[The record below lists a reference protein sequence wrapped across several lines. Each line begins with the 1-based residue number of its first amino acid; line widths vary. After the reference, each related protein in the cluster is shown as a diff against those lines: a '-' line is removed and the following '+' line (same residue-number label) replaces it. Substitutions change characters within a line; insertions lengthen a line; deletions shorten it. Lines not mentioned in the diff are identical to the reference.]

1 MIATPLCRGT
11 CPLSGVTLRKEAGGG
26 NPTTRRHGAR
36 GTLQSSSS
44 PETPPSFGGTRFSA
58 AAGGSHRIWRPGW
71 GADWLAYP
79 PQRPQPQD
87 SPAWGPSLLRPQGR
101 DASPGPQGPRG
112 TESAALLSFFLSCYV
127 YFEFEYIGDL
137 HCCGLLFFFQCVK
150 QRYSFIHRCIYALL
164 GFFFSYRLFTVKVGF
179 LVLYSGSL
187 WIIL

>member
-101 DASPGPQGPRG
+101 DVSPGPQGPRG

-137 HCCGLLFFFQCVK
+137 HCCGFFFFQCVK
-150 QRYSFIHRCIYALL
+150 QRCSFIRRCIYALL
-164 GFFFSYRLFTVKVGF
+164 GFFFSYRLYTVKVGF
-179 LVLYSGSL
+179 LVLCSGSL
-187 WIIL
+187 WILL

>member
-26 NPTTRRHGAR
+26 NPTPGDTGPGALCKALPAQTPHHPLGALDLVLLQEGPTGSGDCGLMQR
-36 GTLQSSSS
+36 GTGS
-44 PETPPSFGGTRFSA
+44 PCP
-58 AAGGSHRIWRPGW
+58 PGW

-112 TESAALLSFFLSCYV
+112 TESAALLSFFLSCFV

-137 HCCGLLFFFQCVK
+137 HCCGFFFLMCK
-150 QRYSFIHRCIYALL
+150 ATLFIY
-164 GFFFSYRLFTVKVGF
+164 T
-179 LVLYSGSL
+179 
-187 WIIL
+187 